1 MWGLFEEK
9 GWGGLAGMEGE
20 DRWYLGL
27 LGHDSKIVLGL
38 VSVFNLFTV
47 FVFDLP
53 KRIFGVDAYRKN
65 CFLQVSFI
73 EKLMT

>member
-53 KRIFGVDAYRKN
+53 KRIFGWMLIARIVFCR
-65 CFLQVSFI
+65 LVSSRS
-73 EKLMT
+73 

>member
-38 VSVFNLFTV
+38 
-47 FVFDLP
+47 DL
-53 KRIFGVDAYRKN
+53 VYDLLY
-65 CFLQVSFI
+65 VV
-73 EKLMT
+73 